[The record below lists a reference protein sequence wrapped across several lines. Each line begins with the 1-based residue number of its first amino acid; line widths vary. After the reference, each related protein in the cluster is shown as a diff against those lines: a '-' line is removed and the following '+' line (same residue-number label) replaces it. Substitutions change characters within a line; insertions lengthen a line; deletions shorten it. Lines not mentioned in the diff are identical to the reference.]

1 MPITGSTRVT
11 YPGGAV
17 RGRSAVVA
25 TVPVGDGYGTVV
37 AETPFH
43 PLDHT
48 WPDQPA
54 DTGTIGGVAVT
65 DCVTGAVAE
74 GEETVRLGA
83 DIPVRRGTPGWH
95 WLVVHVTAE
104 PVADG
109 GLTDAG
115 FTAAGPGGAGFGAG
129 ADAVGSDTA
138 GLGGA
143 GFRGEVE
150 LVVDAEGRRALSA
163 GHTAC
168 HLAALALNAALA
180 GRWRKEAPAD
190 GLGHPDFDQA
200 AIASSRILPGGSQ
213 DVYRLGKSLRR
224 KGFGTEGLAE
234 ELPRIARLVGD
245 RLTAWIAA
253 DAAVRIDTPGPEL
266 TARRTWHCAL
276 PEAEVSI
283 PCGGTHL
290 SSTAELGAI
299 AVTLELS
306 ADGSELTMRTTTGPY
321 AAAS

>member
-1 MPITGSTRVT
+1 MPITDSTRVT
-11 YPGGAV
+11 YPGGEV

-25 TVPVGDGYGTVV
+25 TVPVGDGYGTIV

-54 DTGTIGGVAVT
+54 DAGTIGGLAVT

-74 GEETVRLGA
+74 GEETVHLGA

-109 GLTDAG
+109 ELAGDG
-115 FTAAGPGGAGFGAG
+115 FTASGPG
-129 ADAVGSDTA
+129 
-138 GLGGA
+138 
-143 GFRGEVE
+143 GEVE
-150 LVVDAEGRRALSA
+150 LVVDAAGRRALSA

-180 GRWRKEAPAD
+180 GRWRKEVPAD

-200 AIASSRILPGGSQ
+200 AIASSRILPGGSH
-213 DVYRLGKSLRR
+213 DVYRLGRSLRR

-234 ELPRIARLVGD
+234 ELPEIARLVGD
-245 RLTAWIAA
+245 RLTTWISA

-290 SSTAELGAI
+290 SSTAELGTITVA
-299 AVTLELS
+299 LDLS

-321 AAAS
+321 AGGS

>member
-1 MPITGSTRVT
+1 MPITDSTRVT

-25 TVPVGDGYGTVV
+25 TVPVGDGYGTIV

-54 DTGTIGGVAVT
+54 DAGTIGGLAVT
-65 DCVTGAVAE
+65 GCVTGAVAE
-74 GEETVRLGA
+74 GEETVHLGA

-109 GLTDAG
+109 ELAGDG
-115 FTAAGPGGAGFGAG
+115 FTAPGSGGAGPG
-129 ADAVGSDTA
+129 
-138 GLGGA
+138 
-143 GFRGEVE
+143 GEVE
-150 LVVDAEGRRALSA
+150 LVVDAAGRRALSA

-180 GRWRKEAPAD
+180 GRWRKEVPAD
-190 GLGHPDFDQA
+190 GLGHPDFDQT
-200 AIASSRILPGGSQ
+200 AIASSRILPGGSH
-213 DVYRLGKSLRR
+213 DVYRLGRSLRR

-234 ELPRIARLVGD
+234 ELPEIARLVGD

-290 SSTAELGAI
+290 SSTAELGTI
-299 AVTLELS
+299 AVALDLS
-306 ADGSELTMRTTTGPY
+306 ADGSELTMRTTAGPY
-321 AAAS
+321 AGGS

>member
-1 MPITGSTRVT
+1 MPITDSTRVT
-11 YPGGAV
+11 YPGGEV
-17 RGRSAVVA
+17 RGSSAVVA
-25 TVPVGDGYGTVV
+25 TVPVGDGYGTIV

-54 DTGTIGGVAVT
+54 DAGTIGGLAVT

-74 GEETVRLGA
+74 GEETVHLGV

-109 GLTDAG
+109 GLAG
-115 FTAAGPGGAGFGAG
+115 DGLTAAGPG
-129 ADAVGSDTA
+129 
-138 GLGGA
+138 
-143 GFRGEVE
+143 GEVE
-150 LVVDAEGRRALSA
+150 LVVDAAGRRALSA

-168 HLAALALNAALA
+168 HLAALALNAVLA
-180 GRWRKEAPAD
+180 GRWRKEVPAD
-190 GLGHPDFDQA
+190 GLGHPDFDQT
-200 AIASSRILPGGSQ
+200 AIASSRILPGGSL

-224 KGFGTEGLAE
+224 KGFVTEGLAE
-234 ELPRIARLVGD
+234 ELPEIARLAGD

-253 DAAVRIDTPGPEL
+253 GAAVRVDSPGPEL

-290 SSTAELGAI
+290 SSTAELGTI
-299 AVTLELS
+299 SVTLDLS

-321 AAAS
+321 AGGS